1 MDRIKQVGLLLAGAV
16 LLSGSLFSAT
26 FVLPVAAQTGPGS
39 TGGAPATQRP
49 GMMGGTG
56 GMMGGTES
64 MMGGTESMMGGAGSM
79 MRNVDRHFIEQ
90 MIPHHQA
97 AVAMADLALQ
107 HAQHPQLKVLAA
119 AIKRTQTAEIAQMRA
134 WYRQWYGTDVPTP
147 ANGTGGGMM
156 GSAQGISG
164 DLPALQNAADFD
176 QAFLQGM
183 IPHHEMALMMAQ
195 MVRMHGRQ
203 PQLQQLAQAI
213 TTGQRAEIAQMRG
226 WYQQWYGVATP

>member
-39 TGGAPATQRP
+39 TGGAPAPQRP

-56 GMMGGTES
+56 GMMGGTGG
-64 MMGGTESMMGGAGSM
+64 MMGGAGGMMGGAGSM

-107 HAQHPQLKVLAA
+107 HAQHPQLKALAA

-134 WYRQWYGTDVPTP
+134 WYRQWYGTDVPAP
-147 ANGTGGGMM
+147 ANGTGGMM
-156 GSAQGISG
+156 GGAQGMSG
-164 DLPALQNAADFD
+164 DLGALQNAADFD
-176 QAFLQGM
+176 QAFIQQM
-183 IPHHEMALMMAQ
+183 VPHHQMALMMAQ

-213 TTGQRAEIAQMRG
+213 TTGQSAEIAQMRG
-226 WYQQWYGVATP
+226 WYQQWYGAATP

>member
-1 MDRIKQVGLLLAGAV
+1 
-16 LLSGSLFSAT
+16 
-26 FVLPVAAQTGPGS
+26 
-39 TGGAPATQRP
+39 
-49 GMMGGTG
+49 
-56 GMMGGTES
+56 
-64 MMGGTESMMGGAGSM
+64 

-119 AIKRTQTAEIAQMRA
+119 AIKRTQTAEIAQMRT
-134 WYRQWYGTDVPTP
+134 WYRQWYGTEVPTP
-147 ANGTGGGMM
+147 ANGTGGMMGGSGMM
-156 GSAQGISG
+156 GEGSMGN
-164 DLPALQNAADFD
+164 DLNALRNAADFD

-183 IPHHEMALMMAQ
+183 IPHHEMALMMTQ
-195 MVRMHGRQ
+195 MVRIHGRQ

-226 WYQQWYGVATP
+226 WYQQWYGAATP